1 MSTSTSIYQILKA
14 IDLSYE
20 NQDFNFETTFDLKKL
35 NISQQRLELLLE
47 NLIDDGFVKGITGV
61 RSFNRQIRFSI
72 ATPRLTTDGLLYL
85 EENSIMKKAYETL
98 KEARGWIPG
107 FSN

>member
-61 RSFNRQIRFSI
+61 RSFNGQIRFSI
-72 ATPRLTTDGLLYL
+72 ATPRLTNDGLLYL